1 MSTLRA
7 EVEAHFR
14 GLRDRIVA
22 RLEELESSGAK
33 FRRTAWQRPGGGGG
47 EMSELRGE
55 LFEKGGCNFSAVSGD
70 RYPGVP
76 EGRAAEDDGAL
87 GVEPPRAGEIAGKP
101 FFATGVSLVIHP
113 RNPFVPVVHMNVR
126 YIEVGD
132 VAWLG
137 GGMDL
142 TPFRPFD
149 EDTAHFHGVL
159 QSACGPDRYARFSR
173 WAKEYFFIAHRH
185 SERGV
190 GGVFFDYLRGEGAW
204 PFVRGVGDAFLPAYA
219 PLVERRRDLP
229 WTDDDRAAQLRWR
242 GRYVEFNLIYDR
254 GTIFGLK
261 SGGNVEAIFM
271 SLPPLV
277 SW

>member
-7 EVEAHFR
+7 EVEEHFR
-14 GLRDRIVA
+14 GLRDRICA

-55 LFEKGGCNFSAVSGD
+55 IFEKGGCNFSSVSGD

-76 EGRAAEDDGAL
+76 EGRVADGDEAL
-87 GVEPPRAGEIAGKP
+87 GVRPPRAEEIAGKP
-101 FFATGVSLVIHP
+101 FFATGVSLVMHP
-113 RNPFVPVVHMNVR
+113 RNPFVPIVHMNVR
-126 YIEVGD
+126 YLEVGD
-132 VAWLG
+132 VFWLG

-142 TPFRPFD
+142 TPFKPFD

-159 QSACGPDRYARFSR
+159 RQACGPEKYARFSR

-190 GGVFFDYLRGEGAW
+190 GGIFFDYLRGEESW
-204 PFVRGVGDAFLPAYA
+204 PFLRAVGDAFLPAYV
-219 PLVERRRDLP
+219 PLVERRLATP
-229 WTDDDRAAQLRWR
+229 FTEADRAAQLRWR

-254 GTIFGLK
+254 GTIFGLR
-261 SGGNVEAIFM
+261 SGGNVDAIFM